1 MIKLTLNPDHESKV
15 YTLDKQIIVIG
26 QANAENVDIPLN
38 TPEAQARHVI
48 IEEQNDRFIVVNAA
62 NDPFTS
68 LNGLPFGKKPLK
80 NFDRIEIG
88 DTKIQF
94 EFVDESIETAPAEMV
109 PEPAADP
116 IDDLLKEVEQ
126 LSSPPQKEKTE
137 QTADQEPEPAP
148 EIVEEPAPVSEEPP
162 PEDVEAEDE
171 EQPEPPSSKKYYLQD
186 FDDESEQWS
195 EDGVENSSSPSLT
208 KGSLADTWK
217 MLAGLLFAIIALS
230 TVICSG
236 VYFRASGKNSQE
248 EKKIAAGIADIA
260 MAMTHARLNH
270 ITPNKQNWS
279 DPNFIRNNLARV
291 LSPNLHTQAQ
301 IDSDGQFTRYP
312 YRLRVYTSKNMDQF
326 IVIAQPA
333 PNFMQWLVHKKSIV
347 VDSTSMEMRKITD
360 LKALNRLLASPDP
373 FEGSDGEELHRLIKE
388 GTLMSLNSLAGHKN
402 HWGFSPPKALG
413 FIKPGA
419 ENYIY
424 NAPRYYPF
432 GEELLTKAIQLYQNS
447 SSPSDVA
454 IIQDEMDEISN
465 FPNIILYTSEGLQMA
480 VEAQKALST
489 FAPNSKFLVA
499 YVKFNPKGFVASSHL
514 LMNEER
520 NDIAFLQSPRT
531 ELAAFFNKSN
541 GSDQELDFLSLEPDD
556 DSLFVMEK
564 ASTDQVDQQH
574 PLYLQL
580 KASYDERNRA
590 LKSISRRMVELLNLQ
605 NKELYPGFQEAFSK
619 LLDEYLAANTTY
631 QNKIIQELS
640 ALYQEYTEMPLE
652 EFIKYV
658 DKAKLSSFAH
668 ATLDEQRHQLGSE
681 HLTEEEIESA
691 FQRIDNADSLH
702 ELEHV
707 VESTAQM
714 LTLENLPDT
723 DLIIRYQ
730 DMMHN
735 RSLKRLEILLLTPDS
750 PYVVEPLE
758 ERDRETLI
766 NILENTWISDPDEF
780 DYFISEFDHAMEKNT
795 LNH

>member
-26 QANAENVDIPLN
+26 QANAEHVDIPLN

-580 KASYDERNRA
+580 KASYDERKRA

-780 DYFISEFDHAMEKNT
+780 DYFISEFDHAMEKNV
-795 LNH
+795 LNR